1 MVGSS
6 LLMLLS
12 VSNDPSDPSD
22 QPTVRTWDEVAA
34 LAGPVERAERSRWIR
49 HRIRHRERVSQIAAR
64 YGVSREKLVEWN
76 KLDPQEDYPPRGRR
90 SVKVRTQRMVPPRMK
105 VTYVPREEE
114 TWGDV
119 AAQLRVEIPDLHAW
133 NWQQRRIKPGRPLMA
148 WVDPALSWSLRPG
161 QGPEVPE
168 SFDVPQGGLSVGRPN
183 RGRLLA
189 AVQLPDSPL
198 YSRGIKRVLWGSSYT
213 IEQLQVAFANF
224 RHDTGFEHEI
234 IVGSISKRN
243 GRNLP
248 PHKSHQ
254 SGRDVDIRL
263 PLLPHVPDTKHPN
276 PDEIDWY
283 ATWGL
288 IKALGATDAVTVVFL
303 EADLH
308 RRVYEAARTMGESRD
323 TLADY
328 LIFPQWRPKADP
340 LVRHSRGHDEHIHV
354 RFRCA
359 DNEPRCKGG

>member
-12 VSNDPSDPSD
+12 VGSDSSDPSD

-34 LAGPVERAERSRWIR
+34 LAGPVEQAERARWVR

-64 YGVSREKLVEWN
+64 YGVRRDKLVEWN

-90 SVKVRTQRMVPPRMK
+90 SVKVRTRRLVPPRMK
-105 VTYVPREEE
+105 VAYVPEEEE

-119 AAQLRVEIPDLHAW
+119 AAALRVEIPDLHAW
-133 NWQQRRIKPGRPLMA
+133 NWQHRRLKPGRPVMA

-161 QGPEVPE
+161 GGPQVPD
-168 SFDVPQGGLSVGRPN
+168 SFDVPGGGLSVGRPQ
-183 RGRLLA
+183 RGRLMS

-198 YSRGIKRVLWGSSYT
+198 YTRGVKRVLWGSSYT
-213 IEQLQVAFANF
+213 IEQLQVAFAHF
-224 RHDTGFEHEI
+224 RHDTGFEHQI
-234 IVGSISKRN
+234 VVGSISKRN
-243 GRNLP
+243 GRHLP

-263 PLLPHVPDTKHPN
+263 PLLPHVPDTKNPN
-276 PDEIDWY
+276 EDEIDWY
-283 ATWGL
+283 ATWAL
-288 IKALGATDAVTVVFL
+288 IKALGATDAVKVVFL

-359 DNEPRCKGG
+359 DDEPKCKGQ